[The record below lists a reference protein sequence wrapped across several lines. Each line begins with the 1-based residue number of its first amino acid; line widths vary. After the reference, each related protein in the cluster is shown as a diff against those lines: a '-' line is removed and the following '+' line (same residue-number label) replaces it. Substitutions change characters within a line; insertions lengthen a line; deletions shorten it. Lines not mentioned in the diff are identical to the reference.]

1 MRYAELHCLS
11 NFTFLRG
18 ASRPE
23 ELVARAAELGYAAL
37 AVTDECSVAG
47 AVRAHVAARER
58 GFRLLLGSELALE
71 DGLRVVCLATGRAG
85 YGALCRLIT
94 RGRRSAPK
102 GGYRLGRADLEAA
115 GLDDCLLL
123 WLPGRQPEA
132 EEGAVLAEGAPHRR
146 PLVRQLDVGLRHD
159 RQDEQERDGHHGRE
173 RHERHPR

>member
-18 ASRPE
+18 ASHPE

-37 AVTDECSVAG
+37 AVTDECSMAG

-58 GFRLLLGSELALE
+58 GFRLLLGSELVLD
-71 DGLRVVCLATGRAG
+71 DGLRVACLATTRAG

-102 GGYRLGRADLEAA
+102 GRYLLGRGHLESA
-115 GLDDCLLL
+115 GLDDCVLL
-123 WLPGRQPEA
+123 WLPALRPDPEQGGWLREIKSPLILQPGPAALTDGLDAIAAIVAEWRRGR
-132 EEGAVLAEGAPHRR
+132 
-146 PLVRQLDVGLRHD
+146 
-159 RQDEQERDGHHGRE
+159 
-173 RHERHPR
+173 